1 MAEFVNPFN
10 CESSCGHGVVFFILH
25 KMGLQACNG
34 QLIREMH
41 NKANMEAASCTSS
54 LDYFVNIGVLEN
66 KEIFS
71 AEITEAYKI
80 EMALKDVHEKMK
92 DQSRPAVLALE
103 YKEEEVGH
111 CVAIMPDGSTVIDV
125 ENKRYYNP
133 LLDEPIS
140 KIHVVNVKENPPE
153 DWIEKFGRDKCK
165 VNPVAR
171 VQVPGYEVD
180 AKLDL

>member
-125 ENKRYYNP
+125 QNEQYWNSQPDK
-133 LLDEPIS
+133 PIS
-140 KIHVVNVKENPPE
+140 CIHVVNVKENAPE
-153 DWIEKFGRDKCK
+153 DWLERCGLHKCQDGS
-165 VNPVAR
+165 V
-171 VQVPGYEVD
+171 GSST
-180 AKLDL
+180 LIGL